1 MLCPLTAGEDGPAYE
16 PGHEPDEEYLAMRER
31 IGWQSVTL
39 IAGLIV
45 VLLVATSLLVAL
57 TAGRR

>member
-1 MLCPLTAGEDGPAYE
+1 MLRLLSASDDGPAYE

-31 IGWQSVTL
+31 IGWRSVTL
-39 IAGLIV
+39 VAGLIV
-45 VLLVATSLLVAL
+45 VWVFALWLIVAL

>member
-1 MLCPLTAGEDGPAYE
+1 
-16 PGHEPDEEYLAMRER
+16 MRER

-39 IAGLIV
+39 VAGLIV
-45 VLLVATSLLVAL
+45 VLLVATWLLVAL